1 MVSRLVMWR
10 TGYGKPGYHVMS
22 ALCQTTELV
31 LAISISKSTRK
42 SCCCYNTTKEIES
55 EHNKDMVTLELEKA
69 KKQLKL
75 ISIEALVRRKKKE
88 RAMTRKEAEKE
99 REEAD
104 IEKESG

>member
-1 MVSRLVMWR
+1 
-10 TGYGKPGYHVMS
+10 
-22 ALCQTTELV
+22 
-31 LAISISKSTRK
+31 
-42 SCCCYNTTKEIES
+42 
-55 EHNKDMVTLELEKA
+55 MVTLELEKA